1 MQWRICNIVK
11 VNVGDREV
19 VYDGYLE
26 KNLALLKRMVTK
38 KDFDGVIVVDGGEGF
53 GKSVLAQ
60 QVAKY
65 FDHDLSM
72 DRIVFDAEEFVKAVQ
87 AAKPYQCIVFDEAY
101 GGLAGRETM
110 TKINR
115 IIVKML
121 AEVRQK
127 NLFLIFVCPSFFDL
141 DRYVAL
147 WRSRC
152 LLNVYLGKGLQR
164 GFVSFYNVT
173 KKKQL
178 YLVGKKTYSYKLIKP
193 NFRARFPK
201 GYVVDE
207 KEYRAKKLQ
216 ALMSYGDDDMFKK
229 NDTSVLAGACLSFM
243 RHGLRMGW
251 SEIIVGLKKFQSEPS
266 QSMLVSRV
274 KNHVNNIGYDGP
286 RYRDKDRI
294 DVPKK

>member
-1 MQWRICNIVK
+1 
-11 VNVGDREV
+11 
-19 VYDGYLE
+19 
-26 KNLALLKRMVTK
+26 MVIK
-38 KDFDGVIVVDGGEGF
+38 KDFDGVLVVDGGEGF

-60 QVAKY
+60 QIAKY
-65 FDHDLSM
+65 FDHDLNM

-87 AAKPYQCIVFDEAY
+87 NAKPYQCIVFDEAY

-110 TKINR
+110 TKVNR

-152 LLNVYLGKGLQR
+152 LVNVYLGKGLQR
-164 GFVSFYNVT
+164 GFLSFYNVT

-178 YLVGKKTYSYKLIKP
+178 YLVGKKTYSYKLVKP
-193 NFRARFPK
+193 NFRGRFAK

-207 KEYRAKKLQ
+207 EEYRAKKMK
-216 ALMSYGDDDMFKK
+216 ALMSYGEDDVFKK
-229 NDTSVLAGACLSFM
+229 NDVGALAGASLSFM
-243 RHGLRMGW
+243 RHILKLDW
-251 SEIIVGLKKFQSEPS
+251 ATLLEGLKTFSSE
-266 QSMLVSRV
+266 QTKEAVIQRI
-274 KNHVNNIGYDGP
+274 KNHIANIGYDGP
-286 RYRDKDRI
+286 RFRDKI
-294 DVPKK
+294 EKK